1 MKKRYFLLAVVVLFL
16 LYLLWCNISI
26 IYTRK
31 GKADIPLL
39 INTAYKTDSFS
50 VGNTTVFWQGFYHDW
65 SCNHRVNRLGDWV
78 KDIEGSNGKI
88 NAVFNHSA
96 ATGSGSDI
104 LDYQTFFTFLK
115 SDKAR
120 FFSSSVSTAVR
131 GREATTTTKN
141 ITVKGVWPEAL
152 KNYHHGIVVLNGFD
166 LYCRSSVEGKV
177 MGTGN
182 SDKLSQLFIEVDK
195 LRFSGNEIEFD
206 LSIKLGADCDSPECL
221 NFSPGDNE
229 WFDYQFTIAYQV
241 IAYNEG
247 VHTTE
252 KDLSQNYSWRKPF
265 KTRPDID
272 PNEIFRKDK
281 TLNNQQI
288 NGLSGF
294 NVGIPLINKI
304 DINLPK
310 GKGGLI
316 RKRLETPHLLSLDI
330 AITDYTYNGATGNC
344 ILDADLFFKNWKPE
358 MHPLSYGND
367 GKAFINLGL
376 KLLQINDPNA
386 IVESQSIEGKIR
398 WETTQLDQ
406 REANDPNSV
415 KSFLFSK

>member
-65 SCNHRVNRLGDWV
+65 SFNHRVNRLGDWV

-166 LYCRSSVEGKV
+166 LYSRSSIEGKV

-195 LRFSGNEIEFD
+195 LRFSGNEFEFD
-206 LSIKLGADCDSPECL
+206 LSIKLGADCDSPE
-221 NFSPGDNE
+221 
-229 WFDYQFTIAYQV
+229 
-241 IAYNEG
+241 
-247 VHTTE
+247 
-252 KDLSQNYSWRKPF
+252 
-265 KTRPDID
+265 
-272 PNEIFRKDK
+272 
-281 TLNNQQI
+281 
-288 NGLSGF
+288 
-294 NVGIPLINKI
+294 
-304 DINLPK
+304 
-310 GKGGLI
+310 
-316 RKRLETPHLLSLDI
+316 
-330 AITDYTYNGATGNC
+330 
-344 ILDADLFFKNWKPE
+344 
-358 MHPLSYGND
+358 
-367 GKAFINLGL
+367 
-376 KLLQINDPNA
+376 
-386 IVESQSIEGKIR
+386 
-398 WETTQLDQ
+398 
-406 REANDPNSV
+406 
-415 KSFLFSK
+415 